1 MGMVEDQGDRIGPR
15 RSRSGRPRARDRTP
29 EQRPTRRRGRLDADD
44 PVVRALREV
53 ADEALEETVPERLLE
68 VIRAARRQP
77 DAGGDPPE
85 PPATP
90 GTPADEAD

>member
-1 MGMVEDQGDRIGPR
+1 MVEDEQHSIGT
-15 RSRSGRPRARDRTP
+15 RSRSGRRRDGDRMP
-29 EQRPTRRRGRLDADD
+29 KQRRSHRRGRLDNDD

-77 DAGGDPPE
+77 GAGGDPPE

-90 GTPADEAD
+90 PSAADEAD

>member
-1 MGMVEDQGDRIGPR
+1 MVEGEGDSTGAPRPRGGRRADGDRMAKQR
-15 RSRSGRPRARDRTP
+15 RTH
-29 EQRPTRRRGRLDADD
+29 RRGRVDADD

-77 DAGGDPPE
+77 GAGGDAPAASARPGAPP
-85 PPATP
+85 
-90 GTPADEAD
+90 DEAS